1 VVNAAPRWEVV
12 RKQAPRTAAPYDIED
27 DVKDLA
33 QRIDPRSP
41 IGFGSGKVGFQA
53 HSVSERSG
61 RYILLMHGTVA
72 IPTLGYPFLD
82 SSSRKLGFR
91 YSEF

>member
-1 VVNAAPRWEVV
+1 LLMFPVQAEPFEEVVNAAPRWEVV

-41 IGFGSGKVGFQA
+41 IGFGGGKVGFQA
-53 HSVSERSG
+53 S
-61 RYILLMHGTVA
+61 
-72 IPTLGYPFLD
+72 PLGI
-82 SSSRKLGFR
+82 REVG
-91 YSEF
+91 